1 MSKNEIVNMFEWRI
15 HDYFTGQSSVR
26 LSFLVEKLEDIEAH
40 DSFKRIDELGKMFI
54 NKSDRYG
61 EAIIK
66 EMMSKG
72 RISHIDQA
80 QDTEDSFKMIDEMG
94 SKYTSRG
101 SSHATVKELMTR
113 GVLKTR
119 FVSFL

>member
-1 MSKNEIVNMFEWRI
+1 MENQGMSKNEIVNMFEWRI

-26 LSFLVEKLEDIEAH
+26 LSFLVEKL
-40 DSFKRIDELGKMFI
+40 DELGKMFI